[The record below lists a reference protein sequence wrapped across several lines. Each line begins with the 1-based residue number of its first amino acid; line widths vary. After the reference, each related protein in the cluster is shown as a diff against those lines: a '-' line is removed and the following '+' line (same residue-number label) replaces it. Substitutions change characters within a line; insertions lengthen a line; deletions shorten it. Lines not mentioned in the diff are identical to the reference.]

1 MTGPTER
8 HPSPELRLMT
18 EFSAPK
24 RSTILLHQIKA
35 SYHEG
40 LPLFVASIGC
50 AMLVTLLLWN
60 EYVPHALLLSWLTS
74 TSLISLLQIGII
86 TKFRTISKQS
96 FSIELWHT
104 LLLAG
109 SFLNGAHWGFSA
121 LTMLSDTVGVT
132 QLVALVAVASL
143 LVFAT
148 TVFTA
153 NISAFLCFAV
163 PPFFCLIVHTVRTFD
178 SYGYPFFFVV
188 IMFAGFVIYSAY
200 RHYKNRERT
209 LIKELENESLIQYLD
224 NGRRVAEELNEQLTN
239 EVLSRENA
247 EQQLLSAQKTLELN
261 VDQRTHD
268 LTITNE
274 RLNQQISLRKS
285 ISDALVKSQ
294 TRLSQAIEASQLGL
308 WDWDLTSGTV
318 YQSAFHE
325 AFKQRELTSVDF
337 INNLKQAIHPQD
349 YPATKQALSEYLKN
363 KSDVYQVQYR
373 IKQGDDWL
381 WIEDSGKAVKFDSS
395 GDPVRMLG
403 TRRNI
408 NAEKKRDE
416 QVRLA
421 KSVFD
426 HTSEGVFV
434 LDSNFCFISVNPA
447 FCNITGYSKVD
458 IEGHYFIELSNTPQ
472 KYKVFNQ
479 AKIEIESSGQWQ
491 AEIFEKRKDGN
502 YFPVWI
508 QINSITNGHGD
519 IEYYAGLLSDITA
532 RKEADEKLNYL
543 LNYDDLTGLAN
554 RSLFRDRLHSAV
566 NKVRQDNLKYCLI
579 MVDIDRF
586 KQINDSLGHEVGD
599 YLLKE
604 VSQRIT
610 SAIRNADTIARL
622 SSDEFAMLIEYQSEE
637 EASSQASNIL
647 KSLSAPYFV
656 AENELLISCSIGIS
670 QLPKDALELQPL
682 LQQAAMATQ
691 QAKYLGGNNIQFYN
705 EGLENQSQYHM
716 EIEGELRKAMQNNE
730 LEVFY
735 QPKVNVHTKR
745 IESAEALVRW
755 RHPARGLISPSEF
768 IHIAEDSGL
777 IAEIGKFVLLKSCIQ
792 AKQWTD
798 DGTATITVSVNVSA
812 HQLRHENLPQ
822 AVSNVLKK
830 TQLPESQL
838 ELELTESALMENLS
852 AATALLKK
860 LCSLGVSISLD
871 DFGTG
876 YSSLSHL
883 KRFPVDALKIDR
895 SFIRDITSKQEDEAI
910 VNAIIVLGHSLNLKV
925 IAEGVESKE
934 QLVLLDQLGCDEI
947 QGYFIAKPL
956 SSNDMTAMLK
966 EQTRLSSS
974 AI

>member
-1 MTGPTER
+1 MTGPTKR

-24 RSTILLHQIKA
+24 RSTILLHQIRA
-35 SYHEG
+35 SYSESS
-40 LPLFVASIGC
+40 PLFVASIGC
-50 AMLVTLLLWN
+50 AILVTLLLWN
-60 EYVPHALLLSWLTS
+60 EYVAHTLLLGW
-74 TSLISLLQIGII
+74 LISTTLVSLFQIGII
-86 TKFRTISKQS
+86 SKFRTISEQT
-96 FSIELWHT
+96 FSIGLWDK

-109 SFLNGAHWGFSA
+109 SFINGAHWGFSA
-121 LTMLSDTVGVT
+121 LTMLSDTVGIT
-132 QLVALVAVASL
+132 QLVALIAVASL

-148 TVFTA
+148 TVFTM
-153 NISAFLCFAV
+153 NFKAFLCFSL
-163 PPFFCLIVHTVRTFD
+163 PPFLCLITHTLITFN

-200 RHYKNRERT
+200 RHYKHRERT
-209 LIKELENESLIQYLD
+209 LVKELENESLIQYLD

-239 EVLSRENA
+239 EVISREHA
-247 EQQLLSAQKTLELN
+247 EHQLLAAQKTLELN

-274 RLNQQISLRKS
+274 RLNQQIALRKS

-325 AFKQRELTSVDF
+325 AFKQRELTSIDF
-337 INNLKQAIHPQD
+337 INNLKQAIHPHD
-349 YPATKQALSEYLKN
+349 YPAAKQALSDYLKR
-363 KSDVYQVQYR
+363 DTDTYLVQYR
-373 IKQGDDWL
+373 IKQDDDWL
-381 WIEDSGKAVKFDSS
+381 WIEDSGKAVKFDNS
-395 GDPVRMLG
+395 GDPIRMLG

-447 FCNITGYSKVD
+447 FCDITGYSRVD
-458 IEGHYFIELSNTPQ
+458 LEGHYFIELSHTPQ

-479 AKIEIESSGQWQ
+479 AKIEIESNGQWQ

-519 IEYYAGLLSDITA
+519 IEYYAGLISDISA
-532 RKEADEKLNYL
+532 RKEADEKLKYL

-554 RSLFRDRLHSAV
+554 RSLFRDRLHNAV
-566 NKVRQDNLKYCLI
+566 IKARQGDAKFCLI

-586 KQINDSLGHEVGD
+586 KQINDSLGHETGD
-599 YLLKE
+599 YLLKD

-610 SAIRNADTIARL
+610 DSTNSADTIARL
-622 SSDEFAMLIEYQSEE
+622 SSDEFAILLEYDTEDTISN
-637 EASSQASNIL
+637 QAGNIL

-656 AENELLISCSIGIS
+656 NDNELLVSCSIGIS
-670 QLPKDALELQPL
+670 LLPKDALELQQL

-691 QAKYLGGNNIQFYN
+691 QAKYLGGNNIQFYDVS
-705 EGLENQSQYHM
+705 LQNQSQYHM
-716 EIEGELRKAMQNNE
+716 EIEGELRKAMQNDE

-735 QPKVNVHTKR
+735 QPKVNVHSKR
-745 IESAEALVRW
+745 IESAEALIRW
-755 RHPARGLISPSEF
+755 RHPSRGLISPSEF

-777 IAEIGKFVLLKSCIQ
+777 IAEIGKFVLLRSCQQ
-792 AKQWTD
+792 ARQWAD
-798 DGTATITVSVNVSA
+798 NGIATITVSVNVSA
-812 HQLRHENLPQ
+812 HQLRHENLTQ
-822 AVSNVLKK
+822 VVSKVLKK

-838 ELELTESALMENLS
+838 ELELTESALMENLNE
-852 AATALLKK
+852 ATALLKK
-860 LCSLGVSISLD
+860 LCSLGVSIALD

-883 KRFPVDALKIDR
+883 KRFPIDALKIDR
-895 SFIRDITSKQEDEAI
+895 SFIRDINSKQEDEAI
-910 VNAIIVLGHSLNLKV
+910 VNAIIVLGHNLNLKV

-934 QLVLLDQLGCDEI
+934 QLALLEQLGCDEI

-956 SSNDMTAMLK
+956 SPNDMTVMLK
-966 EQTRLSSS
+966 QQTRLSSS

>member
-8 HPSPELRLMT
+8 HPSPELSLMT

-24 RSTILLHQIKA
+24 RSTILLHQLKA
-35 SYHEG
+35 SYRES
-40 LPLFVASIGC
+40 LPLFIASIGF
-50 AMLVTLLLWN
+50 AILVTLLLWN
-60 EYVPHALLLSWLTS
+60 EYVAHTLLLSWFISISLV
-74 TSLISLLQIGII
+74 SLIQIGII
-86 TKFRTISKQS
+86 TKFRTISKQP
-96 FSIELWHT
+96 FSIKLWQS

-109 SFLNGAHWGFSA
+109 SFLNGAHWGVSA
-121 LTMLSDTVGVT
+121 LTMLPDTLGIT
-132 QLVALVAVASL
+132 QLVALVAIAAL

-148 TVFTA
+148 TVFTI
-153 NISAFLCFAV
+153 NIKALLCFSL
-163 PPFFCLIVHTVRTFD
+163 PPLLCLIIHTFITFE
-178 SYGYPFFFVV
+178 SYGYSFFFVV
-188 IMFAGFVIYSAY
+188 IVFASLVIYSAY

-224 NGRRVAEELNEQLTN
+224 NGRRVAEALNEQLTN
-239 EVLSRENA
+239 EVLNREDA

-268 LTITNE
+268 LTVTNE
-274 RLNQQISLRKS
+274 RLNQQVALRKS

-337 INNLKQAIHPQD
+337 ISNLKQAIHPQD
-349 YPATKQALSEYLKN
+349 YPAAKQALSEYLKN
-363 KSDVYQVQYR
+363 HSETYQVQYR
-373 IKQGDDWL
+373 IKQESDWL

-395 GDPVRMLG
+395 GDPIRMLG

-408 NAEKKRDE
+408 NAEKKRNE

-434 LDSNFCFISVNPA
+434 LDSNFCFLSVNPA
-447 FCNITGYSKVD
+447 FCNITGYSKAD

-472 KYKVFNQ
+472 KYKVFSQ
-479 AKIEIESSGQWQ
+479 AKVEIERDGQWQ
-491 AEIFEKRKDGN
+491 AEIFEKQKNGN
-502 YFPVWI
+502 YFPAWI
-508 QINSITNGHGD
+508 QINSITNGHGE
-519 IEYYAGLLSDITA
+519 IECYAGLLSDISV

-566 NKVRQDNLKYCLI
+566 NKARQGDLKFCLI

-586 KQINDSLGHEVGD
+586 KQINDSLGHETGD

-604 VSQRIT
+604 VSQRIS
-610 SAIRNADTIARL
+610 SAIKNADTIARL
-622 SSDEFAMLIEYQSEE
+622 SSDEFAVLIEYESEE
-637 EASSQASNIL
+637 DASSHAGNIL

-656 AENELLISCSIGIS
+656 DENELLISCSIGIA

-691 QAKYLGGNNIQFYN
+691 QAKYLGGNNVQFYN
-705 EGLENQSQYHM
+705 IGLQNQSQYHM
-716 EIEGELRKAMQNNE
+716 EIEGDLRKAMKNNE

-777 IAEIGKFVLLKSCIQ
+777 IAEIGKFVLLKSCLQ
-792 AKQWTD
+792 AKQWAD

-812 HQLRHENLPQ
+812 HQLRHENLAQ

-830 TQLPESQL
+830 TKLPENQL
-838 ELELTESALMENLS
+838 ELELTESSLMENLS

-860 LCSLGVSISLD
+860 LSALGVSISLD

-895 SFIRDITSKQEDEAI
+895 SFIRDIHSKQEDEAI

-934 QLVLLDQLGCDEI
+934 QLEHLEQLGCDEI

-956 SSNDMTAMLK
+956 SSKDMATMLK
-966 EQTRLSSS
+966 QQTKLSAN